1 MKRVSIIFLTSI
13 LLINCKKQQEINIE
27 YLSEKFNESVEKIDR
42 VQYNV
47 ENIMTFSDGNV
58 WDNKGFAVLEKKPSD
73 TIFGFSFYGIRKD
86 INKSS
91 IYKDGIGFQISN
103 EKNNFRQEKG
113 GLHFLGSPGG
123 QMVYKNFF
131 KLETDYKSVQIS
143 ETENSFIL
151 EYKFKDD
158 LKNKITDKTKR
169 LELDK
174 NTFLPKKVTT
184 SLQLDFGSKQ
194 STVFIFNNLKIN
206 ENIQKNINEYV
217 QDLNQLELIKEEQS
231 KPNPLLKKPLPEI
244 SLINLFNENETIEIR
259 NGKLTLIDFW
269 EVWCGWCIKSFPDV
283 ENIKNKYENDLTV
296 IGIVSQDIENA
307 IKLVEKKETT
317 FLNLIGNK
325 ELNKTFS
332 VNSWPRYF
340 LIDKNG
346 IIQKE
351 YHGFSDQIE
360 KDINELIRK

>member
-1 MKRVSIIFLTSI
+1 MKRISIIFLTSI

-27 YLSEKFNESVEKIDR
+27 YLSEKFNESIEKIDR

-73 TIFGFSFYGIRKD
+73 TIFGFSFYGIRND

-123 QMVYKNFF
+123 QMVYKDFF
-131 KLETDYKSVQIS
+131 KLETDYKNVQVS
-143 ETENSFIL
+143 ETENSFII
-151 EYKFKDD
+151 EYKFEDD

-184 SLQLDFGSKQ
+184 SLQPDFGSKQ
-194 STVFIFNNLKIN
+194 STVFIFKNLEIN
-206 ENIQKNINEYV
+206 KNIQKNINEYI
-217 QDLNQLELIKEEQS
+217 QDLNQLDLIKDEES
-231 KPNPLLKKPLPEI
+231 KPSLLLNKKLPSI
-244 SLINLFNENETIEIR
+244 SLANLFNEKEIIKIETD
-259 NGKLTLIDFW
+259 KVTLIDFW
-269 EVWCGWCIKSFPDV
+269 EVWCGPCIASFPKV
-283 ENIKNKYENDLTV
+283 ENLKNKFSSDLN
-296 IGIVSQDIENA
+296 IFGIVSEDKVNA
-307 IKLVEKKETT
+307 IKLVEKKGTT
-317 FLNLIGNK
+317 FINLIGNK
-325 ELNKTFS
+325 ELKTTFS
-332 VNSWPRYF
+332 VNAIPRYF

-351 YHGFSDQIE
+351 YTGFSDQIE
-360 KDINELIRK
+360 KDIEKLIRK

>member
-1 MKRVSIIFLTSI
+1 MKRISIIFLTSI
-13 LLINCKKQQEINIE
+13 LLINCKKKQEINIE
-27 YLSEKFNESVEKIDR
+27 YLSEKFNQSVEKIDR

-58 WDNKGFAVLEKKPSD
+58 WDNKGFAVLEKELSD
-73 TIFGFSFYGIRKD
+73 TIFGFSFYGIRND

-123 QMVYKNFF
+123 QMVYKDFF
-131 KLETDYKSVQIS
+131 KLETDYKNVQIS

-158 LKNKITDKTKR
+158 LKNKITGKTKR

-184 SLQLDFGSKQ
+184 SLRPDFGSKQ
-194 STVFIFNNLKIN
+194 STVFIFNNVKIN
-206 ENIQKNINEYV
+206 GNIKKNINEYI
-217 QDLNQLELIKEEQS
+217 QDLNQLELIKQEKS

-244 SLINLFNENETIEIR
+244 SLINLFNKNETIAIR

-283 ENIKNKYENDLTV
+283 ENLKNKYKNDLTV

-307 IKLVEKKETT
+307 RKLVEKKETT

>member
-1 MKRVSIIFLTSI
+1 MKRISIIFLTSI
-13 LLINCKKQQEINIE
+13 LFINCKKQQEINIE
-27 YLSEKFNESVEKIDR
+27 FLSEKFNESVEKIDR

-58 WDNKGFAVLEKKPSD
+58 WDNKGFAILEKKPSD
-73 TIFGFSFYGIRKD
+73 TIFGFSFYGIRND

-123 QMVYKNFF
+123 QMVYKDFF
-131 KLETDYKSVQIS
+131 KLETDYKNVQVS
-143 ETENSFIL
+143 ETENSFII
-151 EYKFKDD
+151 EYKFEDD
-158 LKNKITDKTKR
+158 LKNKITEKTKT

-184 SLQLDFGSKQ
+184 SLQPDFGSKQ
-194 STVFIFNNLKIN
+194 STVFIFKNL
-206 ENIQKNINEYV
+206 EINEYI
-217 QDLNQLELIKEEQS
+217 QDLNQLELIKEKQS
-231 KPNPLLKKPLPEI
+231 KPNPLLKKSLPEI
-244 SLINLFNENETIEIR
+244 SLINLFNEKETIKIKNE
-259 NGKLTLIDFW
+259 KLTLIDFW

-283 ENIKNKYENDLTV
+283 EKIKNNYENDLTV

-307 IKLVEKKETT
+307 RKLVEKKETT
-317 FLNLIGNK
+317 FLNLIGNN